1 MMPRTKEKDAGPDGI
16 LKRTLRII
24 EILAGHPGGMPFYEL
39 ADAIRIPRSA
49 THRLLAS
56 LVDEGYVRQDRE
68 FGSYVLTA
76 KIASL
81 GLRYLQA
88 HGITDLMQPV
98 LDRLA
103 RECGE
108 LVRVAILDEDRLIF
122 VSKAQGATAGLR
134 YDPEAGQEAKLSCS
148 SSGLA
153 WLSTMSD
160 EDAIA
165 LVEKQGYG
173 SKEEYGPNAPQTAQ
187 AIRRRLREA
196 RLLGYVVTQQTFSQ
210 WMNAVAAP
218 IRSSLD
224 ARVTGTISVA
234 GPFIRLTEE
243 RMQQIGPLLL
253 EATKELGQLSP
264 PPRPP
269 ADKPGEPRPN
279 NFA

>member
-16 LKRTLRII
+16 LKRTLRIL
-24 EILAGHPGGMPFYEL
+24 EILSGHPGGMPFYEV
-39 ADAIRIPRSA
+39 ADAIKIPRSA

-56 LVDEGYVRQDRE
+56 LVEEGYVRQERD

-81 GLRYLQA
+81 GLRYLQG

-98 LDRLA
+98 IDRLA
-103 RECGE
+103 QECGE
-108 LVRVAILDEDRLIF
+108 LVRVAILDEDRLVF
-122 VSKAQGATAGLR
+122 VAKAQGAKAGLR

-160 EDAIA
+160 EEALA
-165 LVEKQGYG
+165 LVEKQGFG
-173 SKEEYGPNAPQTAQ
+173 SREEYGPNAPQTAQ

-196 RLLGYVVTQQTFSQ
+196 RLLGYAVTQQTFSQ
-210 WMNAVAAP
+210 WMNAIAAP
-218 IRSSLD
+218 IRSSVD
-224 ARVTGTISVA
+224 GRVTGTISVA

-243 RMQQIGPLLL
+243 RMQQIAPLLL

-264 PPRPP
+264 TVRLPVE
-269 ADKPGEPRPN
+269 KPGDPRPN
-279 NFA
+279 IFA